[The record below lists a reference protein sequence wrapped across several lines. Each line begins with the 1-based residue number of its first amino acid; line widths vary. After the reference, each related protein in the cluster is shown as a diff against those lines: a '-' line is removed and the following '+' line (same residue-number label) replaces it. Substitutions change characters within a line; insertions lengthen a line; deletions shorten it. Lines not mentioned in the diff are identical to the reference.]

1 MDIVDDMRKDKIVQ
15 INNELTKTDT
25 AQSRSGHDNPSNRGL
40 KIIYQSI
47 FNSLPNK
54 SKLKDMS
61 YFRKRNSLQNIPDT
75 ILIQTD
81 RITPLK
87 VAWYELNELGNEI
100 A

>member
-61 YFRKRNSLQNIPDT
+61 YFRKRNSRHDFNS
-75 ILIQTD
+75 D
-81 RITPLK
+81 RPYNSAQSCVVRT
-87 VAWYELNELGNEI
+87 E
-100 A
+100 